1 MQLTDCHFLMLMFLS
16 FLQNAADV
24 IGAISRINF
33 TKLTSFNIV
42 LLTEVDEVKN
52 LKEKMKEEGATVAQ
66 SGHFD
71 VQNKPQSQCR
81 GTCTCSALFTAL

>member
-1 MQLTDCHFLMLMFLS
+1 MLMFLS
-16 FLQNAADV
+16 FLQNATDV
-24 IGAISRINF
+24 IGVISRINF

-66 SGHFD
+66 SGHFY
-71 VQNKPQSQCR
+71 VQNKPQSHCR